1 MAPPH
6 HPVLV
11 IRSFNGLWGA
21 ECTENAW
28 LAKRKRSHDPHKSA
42 PQKSG
47 PCARKRKEN

>member
-11 IRSFNGLWGA
+11 IRSFKGLWGA

-28 LAKRKRSHDPHKSA
+28 LAKKKRSHDPHKST